1 MLELITRETWLIP
14 STIGLLIPMAGIAF
28 VFLRSVQRAR
38 QTELEASLKLEM
50 LQRGMSADEIIRVLQ
65 AQSGSATPTHTE
77 AFSSAS

>member
-1 MLELITRETWLIP
+1 MLDLITRETWLIP
-14 STIGLLIPMAGIAF
+14 STIGLLIPIGLIAF
-28 VFLRSVQRAR
+28 VILRSAQKSR
-38 QTELEASLKLEM
+38 QAELEISLKHEM